1 MKSSMLK
8 PVAALAFAVIAAPAA
23 LACSCLPCDSQPPL
37 LESEYTAGA
46 FVGELLSTRKMTTG
60 DLHSGE
66 DFGIPQQNELIHLFK
81 VTRSLKGDM
90 PKYVMVRSASNS
102 AACGAA
108 FSFNVLNAVAV
119 SQDDTGKFRAGSC
132 SQMCWGAE
140 PNRSLITED
149 TMQTWRDPMA
159 EE

>member
-1 MKSSMLK
+1 MLK
-8 PVAALAFAVIAAPAA
+8 PLAALAFAAIAAPTA
-23 LACSCLPCDSQPPL
+23 LACSCMPCDAQPPL

-46 FVGELLSTRKMTTG
+46 FVGELLSTRKLTTG
-60 DLHSGE
+60 DLTAGE
-66 DFGIPQQNELIHLFK
+66 EFGIPAQHELVHLFK

-90 PKYVMVRSASNS
+90 PKYVMVRSSSSS
-102 AACGAA
+102 AACGVDFA
-108 FSFNVLNAVAV
+108 FEGLNAVAV
-119 SQDDTGKFRAGSC
+119 SRDDDGKYHAGSC

-149 TMQTWRDPMA
+149 TMQTWRDPFNS

>member
-1 MKSSMLK
+1 MLK
-8 PVAALAFAVIAAPAA
+8 PLAALAALAAVSAPAA

-37 LESEYTAGA
+37 LESEYTTGA
-46 FVGELLSTRKMTTG
+46 FVGELMSVRKPA
-60 DLHSGE
+60 SGNFPAE
-66 DFGIPQQNELIHLFK
+66 AEGGFEYPAELIHLFK

-90 PKYVMVRSASNS
+90 PKYVMVGSASNS
-102 AACGAA
+102 AACGAPFTFEA
-108 FSFNVLNAVAV
+108 LNAVAV

-149 TMQTWRDPMA
+149 TMQTWRDPFA
-159 EE
+159 SEE

>member
-1 MKSSMLK
+1 MLK
-8 PVAALAFAVIAAPAA
+8 PLAALATLAAVSAPAA
-23 LACSCLPCDSQPPL
+23 LACSCLPCDSQSPL

-46 FVGELLSTRKMTTG
+46 FVGELLSVRKLTSG
-60 DLHSGE
+60 DLQAGE
-66 DFGIPQQNELIHLFK
+66 EFDIPAQHELIHLFK

-102 AACGAA
+102 AACGVT
-108 FSFNVLNAVAV
+108 FSFEQLNAVAV
-119 SQDDTGKFRAGSC
+119 SQDDTGKFHAGSC

-149 TMQTWRDPMA
+149 TMQTWRDPFAA

>member
-1 MKSSMLK
+1 MLK
-8 PVAALAFAVIAAPAA
+8 PLAALAFAAISAPAA

-46 FVGELLSTRKMTTG
+46 FVGELLSVRKLTSG
-60 DLHSGE
+60 DLPPGAE
-66 DFGIPQQNELIHLFK
+66 FGVPEQHELIHLFK

-102 AACGAA
+102 AACGVT
-108 FSFNVLNAVAV
+108 FSFEQLNAVAV
-119 SQDDTGKFRAGSC
+119 SKDDTGKFHAGSC

-140 PNRSLITED
+140 PNRSLVTED
-149 TMQTWRDPMA
+149 TMQTWRDPFA
-159 EE
+159 SEE

>member
-1 MKSSMLK
+1 MLK
-8 PVAALAFAVIAAPAA
+8 PLAAFAALAAVSAPAA
-23 LACSCLPCDSQPPL
+23 LACSCLPCDRQPSL

-46 FVGELLSTRKMTTG
+46 FVGELLSVRKLTPA
-60 DLHSGE
+60 DLPAGAE
-66 DFGIPQQNELIHLFK
+66 FGIPQQYELIHLFK

-102 AACGAA
+102 AACGVT
-108 FSFNVLNAVAV
+108 FSFEQLNAVAV
-119 SQDDTGKFRAGSC
+119 SSDEQGNFHAGSC

-149 TMQTWRDPMA
+149 TMQTWRDPFA

>member
-1 MKSSMLK
+1 MLK
-8 PVAALAFAVIAAPAA
+8 PLAALAFAAIAAPAA
-23 LACSCLPCDSQPPL
+23 LACSCMPCDAQPPL
-37 LESEYTAGA
+37 LESEYINGA
-46 FVGELLSTRKMTTG
+46 FVGELLSVRKPMSGNFPAETEG
-60 DLHSGE
+60 DFE
-66 DFGIPQQNELIHLFK
+66 YPAELVYLFK

-102 AACGAA
+102 AACGVT
-108 FSFNVLNAVAV
+108 FSFEGLNAVAV
-119 SQDDTGKFRAGSC
+119 SSNEAGSYRSSMC

-149 TMQTWRDPMA
+149 TMQTWRDPFSS

>member
-1 MKSSMLK
+1 MLK
-8 PVAALAFAVIAAPAA
+8 PLAALAALAAISAPAA

-46 FVGELLSTRKMTTG
+46 FVGELISVRKPVTG
-60 DLHSGE
+60 NFPAETEGGFE
-66 DFGIPQQNELIHLFK
+66 YPPELVYLFK

-90 PKYVMVRSASNS
+90 PKYVMVRTASNS
-102 AACGAA
+102 AACGVD
-108 FSFNVLNAVAV
+108 FSFESLNAVAV
-119 SQDDTGKFRAGSC
+119 SEDETGKFRAGSC

-149 TMQTWRDPMA
+149 TAQTWRDPFSS

>member
-1 MKSSMLK
+1 MLK
-8 PVAALAFAVIAAPAA
+8 PLAALAALAAVSAPAA

-46 FVGELLSTRKMTTG
+46 FVGELLSVRKPA
-60 DLHSGE
+60 SGNFPAE
-66 DFGIPQQNELIHLFK
+66 AEGGFEYPAELIYLFK

-102 AACGAA
+102 AACGVD
-108 FSFNVLNAVAV
+108 FSFEGLNAVAV
-119 SQDDTGKFRAGSC
+119 SQDDTGKFHAGSC

-149 TMQTWRDPMA
+149 TMQTWRDPFAA

>member
-1 MKSSMLK
+1 MLK
-8 PVAALAFAVIAAPAA
+8 PLAALAFAVLAAPAA

-46 FVGELLSTRKMTTG
+46 FVGELMSMRKPA
-60 DLHSGE
+60 SGNFPAETE
-66 DFGIPQQNELIHLFK
+66 DGFEYPRELIYLFR

-90 PKYVMVRSASNS
+90 PKYVMVRSAADS
-102 AACGAA
+102 AACGAT
-108 FSFNVLNAVAV
+108 FSFSTLNAVAV
-119 SQDDTGKFRAGSC
+119 SQDEAGKFHAGSC

-149 TMQTWRDPMA
+149 TMQTWRDPFA
-159 EE
+159 SEE